1 MVGSPFCLADLQEI
15 SWRDLQWVE
24 MQQQE
29 GLVPVQE
36 EVMEDVVT
44 GEISTVVIPD
54 RPEINGEDMEDSAS
68 SEDH

>member
-24 MQQQE
+24 MQQQ

-36 EVMEDVVT
+36 EVMEEVVT

-54 RPEINGEDMEDSAS
+54 RPEINGEEMEDSVS
-68 SEDH
+68 PEDH

>member
-29 GLVPVQE
+29 GLVPVRE

-54 RPEINGEDMEDSAS
+54 HPEINGEEMEDSAS

>member
-54 RPEINGEDMEDSAS
+54 CPEIDGEEMEDLAS

>member
-36 EVMEDVVT
+36 EVMEEVVT

-54 RPEINGEDMEDSAS
+54 RPEINGEEMEDSVS
-68 SEDH
+68 PEDH